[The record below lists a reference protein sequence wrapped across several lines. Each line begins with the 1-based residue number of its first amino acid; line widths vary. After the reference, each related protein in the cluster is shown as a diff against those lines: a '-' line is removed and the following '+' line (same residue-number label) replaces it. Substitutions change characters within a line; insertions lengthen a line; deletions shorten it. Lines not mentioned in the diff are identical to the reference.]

1 MSSIYVFL
9 ITCIKL
15 AFRQLVR
22 HKVRSFLTM
31 LGILIGVGSVVA
43 IVSLGEGLRGMF
55 MGQIA
60 NQATA
65 DMLYVMPDAPI
76 QPGHVPRGVKP
87 FKNRDVDMIKTS
99 DYVAEAYGMNML
111 NAVVKHGWRSESVQ
125 CGIGPKEYF
134 PIENWEI
141 DRGRLWNEA
150 EQRGGALVTVV
161 GSDVVDKV
169 YEKGEEILDSFL
181 YINGTRFRVIGTLK
195 ERSAM
200 MGGSQANL
208 MVFVPMSTGQARLQ
222 GDDDLYWIMV
232 RVKDSTKLEQAKEDI
247 SARLRASRRIRSG
260 ADDDFTISSTED
272 WAEFTNDF
280 VSTLIMVFGVVAVI
294 ALLVGGIGVMNIMLV
309 NVKERTREIGLRKA
323 LGATPGEITWQFLLE
338 AMTLTMTGGLVGLGS
353 GYLLG
358 LIVALVMK
366 AMWDVFWWP
375 SVPFS
380 WIAAVLGT
388 CVGIGLLFGVYPAY
402 RAGGLDPIVSLRY
415 E

>member
-1 MSSIYVFL
+1 MSSAYVFL
-9 ITCIKL
+9 VTCIKL
-15 AFRQLVR
+15 ALRQLVR

-55 MGQIA
+55 LGQIA

-65 DMLYVMPDAPI
+65 DILYVMPDAPM
-76 QPGHVPRGVKP
+76 QPGYVASGVKP

-99 DYVAEAYGMNML
+99 DLVAEAYGMHL
-111 NAVVKHGWRSESVQ
+111 LDVVVKHGWRTASVQ

-134 PIENWEI
+134 PIENWEV

-150 EQRGGALVTVV
+150 EQRGGALLTVV

-169 YEKGEEILDSFL
+169 YEEGEEILDSFI

-195 ERSAM
+195 SRSAM
-200 MGGSQANL
+200 MGGSQANS
-208 MVFVPMSTGQARLQ
+208 MVFVPVTTGQSKLQ
-222 GDDDLYWIMV
+222 GSDDLYLIMV
-232 RVKDSTKLEQAKEDI
+232 RVKDSNALPQAKEDI
-247 SARLRASRRIRSG
+247 ASRLRASRRIRSG

-272 WAEFTNDF
+272 WAEFTNQF
-280 VSTLIMVFGVVAVI
+280 VTTLILVFGVVAVI
-294 ALLVGGIGVMNIMLV
+294 ALIVGGIGVMNIMLV

-323 LGATPGEITWQFLLE
+323 LGATPGQITWQFLLE
-338 AMTLTMTGGLVGLGS
+338 AMTLTLTGGLMGTGS

-358 LIVALVMK
+358 LAVAIVMK
-366 AMWDVFWWP
+366 LMWDVFWWP
-375 SVPFS
+375 SVPFT

-388 CVGIGLLFGVYPAY
+388 CIGIGLIFGVYPAY
-402 RAGGLDPIVSLRY
+402 RAGGLDPIIALRY